1 LKQIS
6 GPRVF
11 TGMAKILFVLLFLA
25 VPWMMLADR
34 CDLTDAQASV
44 RELRKEAQRSRE
56 EALRAASQAR
66 EDLRRVLEQTRR
78 EIREARRQ
86 AEREL
91 KRAQQESRHGYRSL

>member
-1 LKQIS
+1 MKQNS

-11 TGMAKILFVLLFLA
+11 TGMAKFLFVLLFLA
-25 VPWMMLADR
+25 VPWIMLADR

-44 RELRKEAQRSRE
+44 RELRREAQRSRE
-56 EALRAASQAR
+56 EALRAAIQAR
-66 EDLRRVLEQTRR
+66 QDLRRVLEQTRR

-91 KRAQQESRHGYRSL
+91 RRAQQDSRRGERSL